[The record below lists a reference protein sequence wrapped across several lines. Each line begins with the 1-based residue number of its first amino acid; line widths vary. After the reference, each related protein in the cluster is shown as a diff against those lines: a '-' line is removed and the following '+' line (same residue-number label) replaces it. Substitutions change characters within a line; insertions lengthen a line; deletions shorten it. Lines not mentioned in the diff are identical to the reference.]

1 MNAPI
6 ELPAPWLSC
15 LVRLRQLT
23 VQAQAIKLGSSC
35 GQLAALQQVSLSC
48 GWEVCKPEAYSWSVI
63 GVLPGTV
70 VVQPGSIPAG
80 LISMAFRC
88 CAMPELPA
96 ALSSATGL
104 KCLQLDHATAAPRTS
119 GSTAAPLL
127 APTLERF
134 TGLETLQLWHLQ
146 LEDQQSLP
154 ALLADLTRLQHLDLS
169 ESPLCPGG
177 EQVLCSSLSQLSRLT
192 SLFLGNHTSTGAT
205 ARVVPAALPN
215 LLELRRILVPTTL
228 TSACSWLQLRR
239 NCGACWC
246 VPPHCC
252 VRRTWSCCAS
262 CLS

>member
-1 MNAPI
+1 M
-6 ELPAPWLSC
+6 
-15 LVRLRQLT
+15 
-23 VQAQAIKLGSSC
+23 
-35 GQLAALQQVSLSC
+35 SLSC

-80 LISMAFRC
+80 LISIAFRC

-134 TGLETLQLWHLQ
+134 TGLETLRLWHLQ

-154 ALLADLTRLQHLDLS
+154 ALLAGLTRLQHLDLS
-169 ESPLCPGG
+169 ESPLPGRRAGTVQQLVAAEPSHFPLPGQPHLNRCHRERGAGCPAEPARATQHPGADHLD
-177 EQVLCSSLSQLSRLT
+177 QRLQLVAAAPQLRSLLVCAPSPLCEE
-192 SLFLGNHTSTGAT
+192 N
-205 ARVVPAALPN
+205 
-215 LLELRRILVPTTL
+215 LEL
-228 TSACSWLQLRR
+228 LRELPEL
-239 NCGACWC
+239 NNLA
-246 VPPHCC
+246 V
-252 VRRTWSCCAS
+252 V
-262 CLS
+262 